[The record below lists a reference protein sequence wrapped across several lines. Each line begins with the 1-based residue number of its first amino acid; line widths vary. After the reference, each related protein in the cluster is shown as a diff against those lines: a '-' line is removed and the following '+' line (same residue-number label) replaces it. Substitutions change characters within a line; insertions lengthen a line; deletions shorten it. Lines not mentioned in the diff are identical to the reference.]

1 MTLQNKPRHSATSR
15 RRMAMTTATTTSKP
29 NQPGG
34 PDTGEG
40 KFDLSKVDVNAL
52 SEEIREQVKG
62 FQADYTKKTQA
73 IKDKEKEMADTIER
87 GKQWDNWY
95 DRNKDS
101 LNKFNEY
108 AQQIANG
115 GNGNLHKDN
124 RSTTPVVDDDD
135 DGDLEIDAGGKR
147 VKRDIETIR
156 QDFETG
162 KQELK
167 NEIAIGQEVLLEL
180 MEEIQVGDY
189 PFKINPKKV
198 IDFAKKEGIG
208 QVKKAIQGAYKE
220 ELIEHE
226 VNQRVEAKL
235 AVEKE
240 KNIKVVNDSLPQG
253 RVVRRVVKRGDTKQ

>member
-1 MTLQNKPRHSATSR
+1 
-15 RRMAMTTATTTSKP
+15 MAMTTAATTLKP
-29 NQPGG
+29 SQTGVTDN
-34 PDTGEG
+34 GEG
-40 KFDLSKVDVNAL
+40 KFDLSKVNVDSLPEA
-52 SEEIREQVKG
+52 IREQVKG

-73 IKDKEKEMADTIER
+73 IKDKEKEMADKIER
-87 GKQWDNWY
+87 GTQWDNWY

-108 AQQIANG
+108 AQNIANG

-135 DGDLEIDAGGKR
+135 EDELNLDTGGKK
-147 VKRDIETIR
+147 VSKDIGALR

-162 KQELK
+162 KKELK

-198 IDFAKKEGIG
+198 IDYAKKEGIG
-208 QVKKAIQGAYKE
+208 QVKRAIQGAYKE

-226 VNQRVEAKL
+226 VNTRVEAKL

-253 RVVRRVVKRGDTKQ
+253 RVVRRVVKRGDTK